1 MGIATWGQ
9 HAVKSISTVMS
20 SGEYKLT
27 PRLYHTL
34 PALIWSR
41 WPTSASPDPNLSYDL
56 LLVPCF
62 TVNWLLAYTFW

>member
-1 MGIATWGQ
+1 
-9 HAVKSISTVMS
+9 MS

-27 PRLYHTL
+27 PRLYHSL